1 MAKIFGKTVKLDTV
15 AMPSFQA
22 AMAQMPP
29 NTVIGAQQFRTP
41 EEQARLKAE

>member
-29 NTVIGAQQFRTP
+29 NTVIGSQQFRTP

>member
-1 MAKIFGKTVKLDTV
+1 
-15 AMPSFQA
+15 MPSFQS
-22 AMAQMPP
+22 AMAEMPE